1 MSKEKDTAPIRV
13 FGLSRFETETLRQI
27 ALKKYGKASV
37 SLLAKKALQA
47 MLETPALPPEK
58 PNHAQHPAANRRITV
73 RLPAAD
79 RSYLLRLAE
88 VRKGTVN
95 DAVRDIVRMYIG
107 QNPVPSDNEIAAL
120 YQSNVQLS
128 AIGRNLNQIARHLN
142 AGESVSLSAKHIK
155 ELEAIIHGHT
165 KEAGSI
171 IKHYRHWQE
180 NR

>member
-37 SLLAKKALQA
+37 SLLAKKTLQA
-47 MLETPALPPEK
+47 MLESPTPPEK

-95 DAVRDIVRMYIG
+95 DAVRDIVHMYVG
-107 QNPVPSDNEIAAL
+107 RHPGPSDNEIAAL

-142 AGESVSLSAKHIK
+142 AGESASLSSRHFK
-155 ELEAIIHGHT
+155 ELEGIIFSHT
-165 KEAGSI
+165 KEVGSI
-171 IKHYRHWQE
+171 IKRYRHWQE

>member
-58 PNHAQHPAANRRITV
+58 PDHAQHPADKRRITV

-95 DAVRDIVRMYIG
+95 DAVRDIIRMYIG

-142 AGESVSLSAKHIK
+142 AGESASLSAKHIK

-171 IKHYRHWQE
+171 IKRYRHWQE

>member
-37 SLLAKKALQA
+37 SLLAKKTLQA
-47 MLETPALPPEK
+47 MLESPTPPEK

-88 VRKGTVN
+88 VRKSTVN
-95 DAVRDIVRMYIG
+95 DAVRDIVHMYVG
-107 QNPVPSDNEIAAL
+107 RHPVPSDNEIAAL

-142 AGESVSLSAKHIK
+142 AGESASLSDRYIR
-155 ELEAIIHGHT
+155 ELEKMIRNHTKQVSAIIRDH
-165 KEAGSI
+165 
-171 IKHYRHWQE
+171 RQRQE
-180 NR
+180 N